1 MKGKVN
7 GGALRPIHTYICL
20 EKHIDKYNYEVSATK
35 RHNKKMKH
43 YTYRALGRRII
54 EKISRLKRKNKNGYY
69 NIIGK
74 IR

>member
-1 MKGKVN
+1 MKKECQ
-7 GGALRPIHTYICL
+7 GGTLRLIHTYICL
-20 EKHIDKYNYEVSATK
+20 EKHIGKYNYEVLATK

-54 EKISRLKRKNKNGYY
+54 EKISRLKRKNKNGFYKT
-69 NIIGK
+69 IGK